1 MNVGAL
7 GTVARGAVALAVA
20 SAALF
25 VLLGPEGTGKE
36 LFYIGCLVVAAAVAW
51 VGAERQPVGN
61 RLIPR
66 LIAAGLTSSALGD
79 VLWYA
84 IVWSGSEPNVSIAD
98 LPWFASYV
106 FLGLAL
112 SVALVRTLD
121 QGRVDFDSVL
131 DAVTIVTVCLLFVW
145 TISVDA
151 IIADTTVSPFVRT
164 VWAGYPVADA
174 VLLALVVRVLMRP
187 QARAAIDVW
196 FGVGVTCWLLAD
208 TAYLILEPT
217 TTVESATNAVY
228 VLAAALMAHATWRP
242 PPSAMPVTTGAQ
254 DTSRGYVAQLMLAI
268 VPLLVPPVLEAV
280 TDLMGQPAEP
290 LELLVGTALVIAL
303 AIVRMT
309 RLMRS
314 ERTAQR
320 ELELARDVALEAS
333 RAKSAFVA
341 TMSHE
346 IRTPMNGV
354 IGLTG
359 LLLNTRLDERQ
370 RQYAEGVRGA
380 GDALL
385 TIINDILDFSKV
397 EAGKLELE
405 SIDFNVV
412 QVVEEAAELVADP
425 AQNKGLELLAYCSPE
440 LPLGLRGDPSRL
452 RQVLLN
458 LASNAV
464 KFTQEGE
471 VVLRAQLEDR
481 TADGVV
487 VRFEVTD
494 TGVGIE
500 PEDTDRLFDAFSQAD
515 SSTTRRF
522 GGTGLGLAISRQL
535 VTAMGGTI
543 GFDSQPGEGSTFWFS
558 VPLQPGRATS
568 PSLRPPSHDRLAGRR
583 VLVVDDNQTNR
594 LILSEQLGA
603 WGMAV
608 DVVEDGPSALAV
620 ARAAARDGSPY
631 ALAILDLCMPDM
643 DGIEVA
649 RGISGD
655 PVLART
661 PMVLLT
667 SGVEDN
673 PEEVR
678 AAGIAA
684 RLSKPV
690 HLSQLHTTLTTV
702 LGAARGAAAPE
713 PLTAPATTRGHLLV
727 VEDNPVNQLV
737 ASGILEHL
745 GYSCDLADNGLEALR
760 MLGRSPYDAVLM
772 DCQMPEMDGY
782 EATVELRRREIG
794 ARRTPVIA
802 MTAGVTSVER
812 ERCAAA
818 GMDDFVA
825 KPVDPQA
832 LDGALTRCLSP
843 STN

>member
-1 MNVGAL
+1 MGAL

-61 RLIPR
+61 RLVPR

-151 IIADTTVSPFVRT
+151 IVADTTVSPFVRT

-187 QARAAIDVW
+187 RARAAIDVW

-217 TTVESATNAVY
+217 TTVESATNAGY

-254 DTSRGYVAQLMLAI
+254 DSSRGYVAQLMLAI
-268 VPLLVPPVLEAV
+268 FPLLVPPVLEAV
-280 TDLMGQPAEP
+280 TDLLGQPAEP
-290 LELLVGTALVIAL
+290 LELLVGTAVVIAL

-314 ERTAQR
+314 ERTAQH
-320 ELELARDVALEAS
+320 ELELARDAALEAS

-425 AQNKGLELLAYCSPE
+425 AQNKGLELLAYGSPE

-481 TADGVV
+481 TGDGVV

-543 GFDSQPGEGSTFWFS
+543 GFDSQPGKGSTFWFS
-558 VPLQPGRATS
+558 VPM
-568 PSLRPPSHDRLAGRR
+568 SLASDIALAPPPSHDRLAGRR

-802 MTAGVTSVER
+802 MTAGVTSFER

-832 LDGALTRCLSP
+832 LDGALRRCLSP
-843 STN
+843 SAN

>member
-412 QVVEEAAELVADP
+412 QVVEDAAELVADP

-481 TADGVV
+481 TADSVL

-500 PEDTDRLFDAFSQAD
+500 PEETDRLFDAFSQAD

-543 GFDSQPGEGSTFWFS
+543 GCDSQPGEGSTFWFS
-558 VPLQPGRATS
+558 VPLQLAGDLALAPA
-568 PSLRPPSHDRLAGRR
+568 PSHDRLAGRR

-603 WGMAV
+603 WGMTV
-608 DVVEDGPSALAV
+608 DVVEDGPSALAA

-655 PVLART
+655 PVLTRT

-667 SGVEDN
+667 SGEEDN

-843 STN
+843 SAN